1 MAEQSCQ
8 LNQMKNEEWICEKKD
23 MDIKLCELK
32 QNLKSKDQELFY
44 VISQKQE
51 EKERS
56 INQISKMNE
65 LVNQL
70 KLELKEMREQ
80 LEENEEYTTRLEE
93 KVKK

>member
-1 MAEQSCQ
+1 MNNAN
-8 LNQMKNEEWICEKKD
+8 LNQMKNEEWICEKKE

-80 LEENEEYTTRLEE
+80 LEENEEYSTRLEE